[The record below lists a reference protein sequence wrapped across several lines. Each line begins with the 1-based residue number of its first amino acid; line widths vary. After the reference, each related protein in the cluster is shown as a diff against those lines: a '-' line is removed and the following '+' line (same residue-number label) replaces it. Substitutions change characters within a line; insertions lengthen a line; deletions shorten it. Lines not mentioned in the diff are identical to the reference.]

1 LKNPKAMAYES
12 TLGNKKASTKP
23 MGAATGTGTVAVAVA
38 VAVTV
43 AVAVVTVV
51 TVVVVLEGLP
61 SCSVVSLSP
70 LQ

>member
-1 LKNPKAMAYES
+1 MKNPKAMAYES

-23 MGAATGTGTVAVAVA
+23 MGAATRTGTVAVVTVAVAVA
-38 VAVTV
+38 VAVVTV
-43 AVAVVTVV
+43 AVA
-51 TVVVVLEGLP
+51 VVVLEGLP